1 MDSRLTNNEKLSVF
15 EFETNGEPAKV
26 MYAKRK
32 DVLYLNYAFVPGELR
47 GKGIGAKMMEAVLEY
62 ARANKLKVVPI
73 CSYTVRYMNQHTEW
87 NDLLHNP

>member
-1 MDSRLTNNEKLSVF
+1 MNPKLKINEKASVF
-15 EFETNGEPAKV
+15 EFQTEGDLAKV

-47 GKGIGAKMMEAVLEY
+47 GKGVGAKMMQAVLEY
-62 ARANKLKVVPI
+62 ARVNKLKVVPI

-87 NDLLHNP
+87 DDLLYNP